1 MRHSGGVEKPPMLQP
16 LPAAPGKKKR
26 GIWIAILAVVL
37 VVAAFAV
44 VWVVKHRAPPITV
57 QTTKVSRHSL
67 TNLVVA
73 NGQIQPVVQVTIS
86 PEVSGEIV
94 ALPVKEGQLVNK
106 DDLLVKIKPDVYVAA
121 VNQSKASYAS
131 SLAGESQSAASV
143 EKAEA
148 DYERNLELFNR
159 KLLSASDFIAFKVAR
174 DVARAQFQS
183 ATNQVDM
190 AKAAVDSAEEE
201 LAKTTIFSPVTG
213 TITRLNSEL
222 GERVLGTVQNAGT
235 EIMIVS
241 DLNQIEARVNVG
253 EMDVVSIAA
262 GEQVRLEVDAFKDRK
277 FTGVVTNVANSA
289 VGSGSR
295 NGSSSSSSSSQSQQA
310 TQFEVR
316 IRVNEKELAFRPGM
330 SVTAEIETEYRT
342 NALTVPLASVTTR
355 PMKSVPTNGPAKMSG
370 TNATASTA
378 SGTNAVTGTNALAGT
393 NAITGTNAVA
403 GTNNGKT
410 VGKIALA
417 AKPAD
422 VVFAVEGDHVKA
434 VPVKIGICDDNYW
447 EITDGLTNDQ
457 EIVSGGYRA
466 IGRDLQDGSKIHVG
480 PAGADTEAEK
490 K

>member
-1 MRHSGGVEKPPMLQP
+1 M
-16 LPAAPGKKKR
+16 
-26 GIWIAILAVVL
+26 WIAILAASL
-37 VVAAFAV
+37 AVAAIAMV
-44 VWVVKHRAPPITV
+44 MVLKHRAPPITV

-86 PEVSGEIV
+86 PEVSGEIIE
-94 ALPVKEGQLVNK
+94 LPVKEGQFVNK
-106 DDLLVKIKPDVYVAA
+106 GDLLVKINPDVYVAA
-121 VNQSKASYAS
+121 VSQSKAGYAS
-131 SLAGESQSAASV
+131 SVAGEAQSAANV

-159 KLLSASDFIAFKVAR
+159 KLLSASDFTTFKAAR
-174 DVARAQFQS
+174 NVARAQLES

-201 LAKTTIFSPVTG
+201 LAKTTIFSPVDG

-235 EIMIVS
+235 EIMIIS
-241 DLNQIEARVNVG
+241 DLNEIEARVNVG
-253 EMDVVSIAA
+253 EMDVVGIKA
-262 GEQVRLEVDAFKDRK
+262 GQKVRLEVDAFKDRK

-295 NGSSSSSSSSQSQQA
+295 TSSSSSSSSSQSQQA

-316 IRVNEKELAFRPGM
+316 IRVNDKEAAFRPGM

-342 NALTVPLASVTTR
+342 NVLTVPLASVTTR
-355 PMKSVPTNGPAKMSG
+355 PMKSAPKADPPNTGG
-370 TNATASTA
+370 TNATASAT
-378 SGTNAVTGTNALAGT
+378 SGTNAAVSTNNVVVTNS
-393 NAITGTNAVA
+393 VA
-403 GTNNGKT
+403 GTNTGKT
-410 VGKIALA
+410 AGKSASKSNEA
-417 AKPAD
+417 TKPTD
-422 VVFAVEGDHVKA
+422 VVFAVAGDRVKA